1 MSLWETLA
9 ATQTAGGD
17 EIILRKRG
25 SIFEIRFNGIEL
37 MSSVNHHSEDD
48 LAVSSIARCSAP
60 PKRILIGGLGLG
72 YTLRAVLDQ
81 VAPDVKVTV
90 CEIIPEVI
98 EWNRGVLSHL
108 AGAPLSDPRV
118 DVVCGCV
125 LQHMQSVPR
134 HYDLILLDT
143 DNGPELLVRPDNA
156 AIYHP
161 SGIET
166 VANALGETGHA
177 AFWSATADPQFE
189 RALTAMPWRWS
200 RQDIS
205 VLPGRHDAMHH
216 IYSCDL
222 ERVEFLSELMY
233 F

>member
-1 MSLWETLA
+1 MHYWETLA
-9 ATQTAGGD
+9 NAQSACGD

-25 SIFEIRFNGIEL
+25 SIYEIRFNGMEL
-37 MSSVNHHSEDD
+37 MSSANHHSEDD
-48 LAVSSIARCSAP
+48 LAVGSIARCTEP

-81 VAPDVKVTV
+81 VAPDAVVTV
-90 CEIIPEVI
+90 CEIIPEVV
-98 EWNRGVLSHL
+98 EWNRDVLSHL

-125 LQHMQSVPR
+125 LQHMQRAPR

-166 VANALGETGHA
+166 VANALRETGHA
-177 AFWSATADPQFE
+177 AFWSATIDQQFE
-189 RALTAMPWRWS
+189 RALSDLPWRWS
-200 RQDIS
+200 RQDIC
-205 VLPGRHDAMHH
+205 VFPGRHDAMHH
-216 IYSCDL
+216 IYSCEL
-222 ERVEFLSELMY
+222 ERARVLT
-233 F
+233 